1 MKGGSSDSHNTD
13 SQDEVVERVK
23 ARLQEEGREARNLV
37 AYSLPL
43 QDPPHAESAI
53 VWHREVRRVAEMIPR
68 RGSKQDKRPRSASAG
83 RDPQASLRARHWG
96 FLFRNLQQAVDEIYQ
111 TCEDDESI
119 VECKEAILMLERY
132 SSDFQKLIE
141 WLKLKWEYEHT
152 PPPQRPNS
160 LTWEIRTSSPGKAL
174 QHDRKIL
181 TVSDARRALTFDTKQ
196 GRPGLMNGNVQ
207 EEKTVDKLQSS
218 KQDALDSDVRI
229 LSGVISPTKPVIVV
243 HEANVDERQKNTQF
257 SISVEKGE
265 VQNERVLEKV
275 NECDGN
281 EASEMNDIENSDENL
296 TQKEENVQNAITKIA
311 ENCVE
316 NGKLTDVMEGDTIT
330 EKESIEKVINN
341 NATVKVVDRKVE
353 CEDKTCQEDA
363 NNSCKVIN
371 CSEAFEDSLK
381 MNSDKDFSTHF
392 KVSDSPKSK
401 ETKSVRSNTTIVGLK
416 SKDNSLSLPIKA
428 SDTNKIAEGKTC
440 DVKTSESGEVK
451 RSCADVLQGKSPMQK
466 PGPTVNMNKASQV
479 RQAFNQNK
487 TPPKQLRSMS
497 ANSRLSSV
505 SRSFDIKTNISKQ
518 QGAGGKL
525 TYRRVEGKAAHSPPL
540 TRRQTVDPLRS
551 GSGGGS
557 RHTAPNAITRSYSS
571 LGTMS
576 RGLARGN
583 VNLADSRMGKCY
595 GSSSFSNNGVGN
607 HERTASSSSLSSST
621 SSSGQSWADK
631 VRGAPLSLQ
640 SSRLSL
646 QDDGEG
652 WEVVRRG
659 RRSHGGSTASLN
671 SNNHQGHNSPS
682 VKDTRS
688 GSLKMDGHYG
698 REIKQRFHVP
708 SSAMSMPSLIICES
722 SVSNDVSKATGE
734 TNNLCQRRNS
744 QRNCQVSKSQSL
756 PSGKK
761 SISHGSL
768 VSSIDSEGREDKV
781 PDFKKQFPNGSK
793 RTEGRKSRRNPKSVE
808 EIGNKSDF
816 QRENETSFY
825 LSVTEKEKSQNTVNE
840 VKKSTCVDVK
850 ITECDMQSKDQND
863 KDSMENEEMSMQKNY
878 ESSISENLHESNGA
892 LVSHICDPSI
902 PETSETSDADD
913 DEGKTQASLASES
926 LEIVPEQ
933 DLLQAERESRSY
945 DSDSQMDEEEM
956 RKNAAAL
963 ESAVQEEQRL
973 KRQIEETEK
982 TEIKVEDVDDCE
994 EEGSDVFGAG
1004 GRATS
1009 PLTPP
1014 YDSLLSSLSWA
1025 DQVDAM
1031 ESLDELRHP
1040 GRVLHIHEKLSSPS
1054 RKRSL
1059 SEKMRRHEEKLAKA
1073 QELRENFIQAKTD
1086 KLKDLFKK
1094 IEEVRQDK
1102 ECLLDKK
1109 RELFH
1114 RKMKRAEE
1122 KRKQYLQ
1129 EIVNKAHDEENKAKE
1144 IAFINGLEAQNKL
1157 HDIMQQHQSHES
1169 RLADMAEERTR
1180 RQEEKAAKEVA
1191 AQERRKALEA
1201 ERQAR
1206 MAELCEKR
1214 RRRCERIDRQQA
1226 ERREEL
1232 LEQAREKARDREE
1245 RLSALQQAQQAKESE
1260 LVKKIQQKQE
1270 ESARRHEE
1278 NIEQIRQR
1286 ALESSIMKYS
1296 RGCDDAP
1303 RLIRYETKKLCTLCN
1318 SLITSEVY
1326 LLSHLRGRRHQEAL
1340 KALHQADVLSTED
1353 SETYNLKHIV
1363 DAPANIDDPQVTRDK
1378 ERHKALRRRCRK
1390 IRTRMITRGKE
1401 YNSAFKPTSL
1411 RDSPNKVRI
1420 IKALQQIAKLVAN
1433 QGSGPWPSADLTALD
1448 RPLLELI
1455 RIMDKR
1461 EAADQMLFSAQDG
1474 FSKIDSVLKVILES
1488 NEQRPCVLPAKSLGY
1503 SGRVLLGVCRANTN
1517 NCRHTLYSNLV
1528 GSLIDY
1534 LMQRLNELVIETT
1547 RVGSNSSINT
1557 IVNLPADTASAAIFE
1572 VLAEVVHVLCDGDIQ
1587 PAISSQDQAIKDQ
1600 ADSTWQRLQDIVSY
1614 CVSVGLADKVSW
1626 YFSHVQGPLDNDAGV
1641 VEVILAAMRLVSA
1654 LAKTLA
1660 IRSLPEDP
1668 TQLIGTLHVTDA
1680 CGVVSL
1686 LYGILLHQGGRSSLP
1701 QAPPKLSQ
1709 TTHAITVAATT
1720 LLHNLAS
1727 LDLAM
1732 FQGVLGSEGI
1742 SLEFRHIASY
1752 LLWYCSHWPC
1762 EDILHNIIPLVG
1774 FFAVN
1779 NRENQMVIQSG
1790 EVPSVLQQ
1798 LCNLPWQYF
1807 SEPNLTAV
1815 LFPTLLACCLHN
1827 HDNMI
1832 ILQQEMSF
1840 QVLEDFLHNNQASD
1854 KPLIHI
1860 LERTHVQG

>member
-1 MKGGSSDSHNTD
+1 MKGGSTDTHNAD

-37 AYSLPL
+37 AYSLLL
-43 QDPPHAESAI
+43 QDPPHTESA
-53 VWHREVRRVAEMIPR
+53 VVRHREVRRVAEMAPR

-119 VECKEAILMLERY
+119 VECKEAIMMLERY
-132 SSDFQKLIE
+132 SNDFHKLIE

-181 TVSDARRALTFDTKQ
+181 TPSDVRRALTFDTKQ
-196 GRPGLMNGNVQ
+196 QQRPGLMNGVSH
-207 EEKTVDKLQSS
+207 EKKTGDKFQTS
-218 KQDALDSDVRI
+218 KHDVLASDMRM
-229 LSGVISPTKPVIVV
+229 LSGVTTPPKPVIIV
-243 HEANVDERQKNTQF
+243 HEASIDEQQEDNSQLSGIAKNKEAKK
-257 SISVEKGE
+257 I
-265 VQNERVLEKV
+265 ERVLEKV
-275 NECDGN
+275 NECEGN
-281 EASEMNDIENSDENL
+281 ETSEVNEVMNCDEENKE
-296 TQKEENVQNAITKIA
+296 QKEENSASENIKITDICVKNGKLIEA
-311 ENCVE
+311 MEDNTSSEDGKVKPALSNNDKDERESLTVVNEDGVCQDKATSSCKPNICVE
-316 NGKLTDVMEGDTIT
+316 NSEDPLKTNG
-330 EKESIEKVINN
+330 EKEP
-341 NATVKVVDRKVE
+341 
-353 CEDKTCQEDA
+353 
-363 NNSCKVIN
+363 
-371 CSEAFEDSLK
+371 
-381 MNSDKDFSTHF
+381 STH
-392 KVSDSPKSK
+392 VRNADSPKSK
-401 ETKSVRSNTTIVGLK
+401 ETKSLRSNVASGATK
-416 SKDNSLSLPIKA
+416 PKDNNIHNKVNDPSCKA
-428 SDTNKIAEGKTC
+428 TEVKEC
-440 DVKTSESGEVK
+440 DIKTSESGEAK
-451 RSCADVLQGKSPMQK
+451 RSCAEILQGRNSSQK

-479 RQAFNQNK
+479 RQAYNQNR
-487 TPPKQLRSMS
+487 TPQKQHRSMS
-497 ANSRLSSV
+497 ANSRQSSV
-505 SRSFDIKTNISKQ
+505 PRSIDIKANITKQ

-525 TYRRVEGKAAHSPPL
+525 TYRRVGEGKATPSPPL
-540 TRRQTVDPLRS
+540 IRRQTLDPARS
-551 GSGGGS
+551 SGGS
-557 RHTAPNAITRSYSS
+557 RHSAPNAITRSYSS
-571 LGTMS
+571 LGITSS
-576 RGLARGN
+576 RGN
-583 VNLADSRMGKCY
+583 Q
-595 GSSSFSNNGVGN
+595 
-607 HERTASSSSLSSST
+607 ERTASTSSLSSST

-640 SSRLSL
+640 SSQLSL

-671 SNNHQGHNSPS
+671 SNNHYNHYNNNNI
-682 VKDTRS
+682 KDTRS
-688 GSLKMDGHYG
+688 GSLKMDGHCG
-698 REIKQRFHVP
+698 GEIKGRFHVP
-708 SSAMSMPSLIICES
+708 SSAMSMPSLAISES
-722 SVSNDVSKATGE
+722 NGSNDVPKTKGE
-734 TNNLCQRRNS
+734 TNESHSGRSSQKNS
-744 QRNCQVSKSQSL
+744 QISKNHNSTAS
-756 PSGKK
+756 KK
-761 SISHGSL
+761 SISQGSL
-768 VSSIDSEGREDKV
+768 IWSTDTEGKDDK
-781 PDFKKQFPNGSK
+781 KKQSFSGGTR
-793 RTEGRKSRRNPKSVE
+793 RTEGRRNRRNTKSVE
-808 EIGNKSDF
+808 ELHRKDDSLEKQAGEQLKSGPEKNPKQGVVNSEDDKSDDCVGVRVGETVVEPKVEDVKAVTDNELMASQKRNKSKLS
-816 QRENETSFY
+816 EKLPET
-825 LSVTEKEKSQNTVNE
+825 
-840 VKKSTCVDVK
+840 
-850 ITECDMQSKDQND
+850 
-863 KDSMENEEMSMQKNY
+863 
-878 ESSISENLHESNGA
+878 NGA
-892 LVSHICDPSI
+892 LVSHLCDPSI
-902 PETSETSDADD
+902 PETSETSDGDD
-913 DEGKTQASLASES
+913 DEGKVTRVNLAAGNSEVVVV
-926 LEIVPEQ
+926 EP
-933 DLLQAERESRSY
+933 DLLQAEQESRNY

-956 RKNAAAL
+956 RWNAAAL

-973 KRQIEETEK
+973 KQQIEETEK
-982 TEIKVEDVDDCE
+982 AEIKMDDDDCE
-994 EEGSDVFGAG
+994 EDGGDSFEAA

-1014 YDSLLSSLSWA
+1014 YDSLLSTLSWA

-1031 ESLDELRHP
+1031 ESLEELRHP

-1059 SEKMRRHEEKLAKA
+1059 SEKMRRHEERLAKA
-1073 QELRENFIQAKTD
+1073 QELRGNLIQAKTD

-1109 RELFH
+1109 RELFQ
-1114 RKMKRAEE
+1114 RKMERAEE
-1122 KRKQYLQ
+1122 KRKQFLQ

-1191 AQERRKALEA
+1191 AQERRKVLEA

-1340 KALHQADVLSTED
+1340 KALHQADILSTED
-1353 SETYNLKHIV
+1353 SETYNLKHII

-1378 ERHKALRRRCRK
+1378 ERHKALRKRCRK

-1401 YNSAFKPTSL
+1401 YNSAFKPVPL
-1411 RDSPNKVRI
+1411 RDSPSKVRI

-1448 RPLLELI
+1448 RPLLELT
-1455 RIMDKR
+1455 RIMERK
-1461 EAADQMLFSAQDG
+1461 ETADQMMFSAQDG
-1474 FSKIDSVLKVILES
+1474 FTKIDSVLKVILDAT
-1488 NEQRPCVLPAKSLGY
+1488 EQRPCVLPAKSLGY
-1503 SGRVLLGVCRANTN
+1503 SGRVLLGACRRNTD
-1517 NCRHTLYSNLV
+1517 NCRHVLYSNLT
-1528 GSLIDY
+1528 GTLIDY
-1534 LMQRLNELVIETT
+1534 LMQRLNELVIETS
-1547 RVGSNSSINT
+1547 RVGSNNSINT
-1557 IVNLPADTASAAIFE
+1557 IVNLPADSASASIFE
-1572 VLAEVVHVLCDGDIQ
+1572 VLAEVVHVLCVGDIQ
-1587 PAISSQDQAIKDQ
+1587 PAVSSHDQTIKDR
-1600 ADSTWQRLQDIVSY
+1600 ADSTWQRVQDVVSY

-1660 IRSLPEDP
+1660 MRSLPEDP

-1686 LYGILLHQGGRSSLP
+1686 LYGILLHQGGRTAMP
-1701 QAPPKLSQ
+1701 QAPPKLSH
-1709 TTHAITVAATT
+1709 TTQALTVAATT

-1727 LDLAM
+1727 LNLAM

-1742 SLEFRHIASY
+1742 SLELRHIASY

-1779 NRENQMVIQSG
+1779 NKENQMVIQSG

-1807 SEPNLTAV
+1807 SEPSLTAV

-1840 QVLEDFLHNNQASD
+1840 QVLEDFLHNNQSSD

-1860 LERTHVQG
+1860 LQRTHVQG

>member
-1 MKGGSSDSHNTD
+1 MKGGNSDSHISD

-43 QDPPHAESAI
+43 QDPPQAESVI
-53 VWHREVRRVAEMIPR
+53 RHREVKRVAETAPR
-68 RGSKQDKRPRSASAG
+68 RGPKQDKRPRSASAG

-174 QHDRKIL
+174 HHDRKIL
-181 TVSDARRALTFDTKQ
+181 TLSDARRALTFETKQ
-196 GRPGLMNGNVQ
+196 ERSGLVNGCSQ
-207 EEKTVDKLQSS
+207 EKKYVDKFHLS
-218 KQDALDSDVRI
+218 KQDLVISNGRT
-229 LSGVISPTKPVIVV
+229 LSGVITPPTPVIIV
-243 HEANVDERQKNTQF
+243 HPASIDEHQEENAQLTVKRECRERRHEDVLEEVKECESNDVRDMSEVMNCEENDKKQQENMGTDNEVSKRN
-257 SISVEKGE
+257 G
-265 VQNERVLEKV
+265 VQNEKFTKEGEDDMASDKEKV
-275 NECDGN
+275 KTLVDHVNENAEPVKQISDVTAC
-281 EASEMNDIENSDENL
+281 EN
-296 TQKEENVQNAITKIA
+296 TA
-311 ENCVE
+311 EK
-316 NGKLTDVMEGDTIT
+316 GK
-330 EKESIEKVINN
+330 
-341 NATVKVVDRKVE
+341 
-353 CEDKTCQEDA
+353 C
-363 NNSCKVIN
+363 
-371 CSEAFEDSLK
+371 EDSLIASSGK
-381 MNSDKDFSTHF
+381 EVSTVVRCAESPKSSIRSSVTSVATKLKDFNLNTKVMDSTKVSDCSIKVNDVTKLSDST
-392 KVSDSPKSK
+392 KVSDSSCKMTEVK
-401 ETKSVRSNTTIVGLK
+401 GHDV
-416 SKDNSLSLPIKA
+416 KA
-428 SDTNKIAEGKTC
+428 SDG
-440 DVKTSESGEVK
+440 GETR
-451 RSCADVLQGKSPMQK
+451 RSCAEVVQSRSALQK

-479 RQAFNQNK
+479 RQAYNQNK
-487 TPPKQLRSMS
+487 TPQKQPRSIS
-497 ANSRLSSV
+497 INSRQSSV
-505 SRSFDIKTNISKQ
+505 PRSLDIKTGVSKQ

-525 TYRRVEGKAAHSPPL
+525 TYRRVGEGKATPSPPL
-540 TRRQTVDPLRS
+540 TRRQTIDASRC
-551 GSGGGS
+551 SGGGTKQS
-557 RHTAPNAITRSYSS
+557 LPFAITRSHSS
-571 LGTMS
+571 LGTS
-576 RGLARGN
+576 NGYGN
-583 VNLADSRMGKCY
+583 QEK
-595 GSSSFSNNGVGN
+595 
-607 HERTASSSSLSSST
+607 TASSSSLSSST

-640 SSRLSL
+640 SSHLSL

-671 SNNHQGHNSPS
+671 NSNHHIHNNHS
-682 VKDTRS
+682 VKDIRS
-688 GSLKMDGHYG
+688 GSLKMDGHCG
-698 REIKQRFHVP
+698 REMKKRFHVP
-708 SSAMSMPSLIICES
+708 SCATSMPSLAVSDDMAKVKEETKDSQLSKDIHKDNQVTRGQNSTASKRFNS
-722 SVSNDVSKATGE
+722 SG
-734 TNNLCQRRNS
+734 NLLLTAN
-744 QRNCQVSKSQSL
+744 
-756 PSGKK
+756 
-761 SISHGSL
+761 
-768 VSSIDSEGREDKV
+768 SEGREERKA
-781 PDFKKQFPNGSK
+781 FASELKKLSVSSSK
-793 RTEGRKSRRNPKSVE
+793 RTEGRKSRRNPKTVDE
-808 EIGNKSDF
+808 LHKKCDVKN
-816 QRENETSFY
+816 ENQNTTNLIIE
-825 LSVTEKEKSQNTVNE
+825 TEKDKKHDVNVTKETGDHADAKVVEVTAPVKTDTVRKENFIEKKSVNE
-840 VKKSTCVDVK
+840 V
-850 ITECDMQSKDQND
+850 
-863 KDSMENEEMSMQKNY
+863 
-878 ESSISENLHESNGA
+878 SENLLESDGK
-892 LVSHICDPSI
+892 VSHLCDPSI
-902 PETSETSDADD
+902 PEASETSDVDD
-913 DEGKTQASLASES
+913 DERKETRVLEEQICITSEK
-926 LEIVPEQ
+926 LEMEITEPDQ
-933 DLLQAERESRSY
+933 QGERESRSY

-956 RKNAAAL
+956 RNNAAAL

-973 KRQIEETEK
+973 KQQIEETEK
-982 TEIKVEDVDDCE
+982 AEIQVDDVDDCE
-994 EEGSDVFGAG
+994 EDGSDVLEAA

-1009 PLTPP
+1009 PVTPP
-1014 YDSLLSSLSWA
+1014 YDGVLSALSWA

-1031 ESLDELRHP
+1031 ESLEELRHP

-1059 SEKMRRHEEKLAKA
+1059 SEKMRRHEERLAKA
-1073 QELRENFIQAKTD
+1073 QELRENLIQAKTE

-1109 RELFH
+1109 RDLFQ
-1114 RKMKRAEE
+1114 RKMQRAEE
-1122 KRKQYLQ
+1122 KRRQFLQ

-1191 AQERRKALEA
+1191 AQERRRALEA

-1245 RLSALQQAQQAKESE
+1245 RLSALQQAQQAKETE

-1340 KALHQADVLSTED
+1340 KALHQADIVSTED
-1353 SETYNLKHIV
+1353 SETYNLKHII
-1363 DAPANIDDPQVTRDK
+1363 DAPSNIDDPQVTRDK
-1378 ERHKALRRRCRK
+1378 ERHKALKRRCRK

-1401 YNSAFKPTSL
+1401 YNSAFKPVSL
-1411 RDSPNKVRI
+1411 RESPNKVRI
-1420 IKALQQIAKLVAN
+1420 IKAVQQIAKLVAN
-1433 QGSGPWPSADLTALD
+1433 QGSGPWPTADLTALD

-1455 RIMDKR
+1455 RLLEKR
-1461 EAADQMLFSAQDG
+1461 EAADQMMFSAHDG
-1474 FSKIDSVLKVILES
+1474 FTKINSVLKVILDS
-1488 NEQRPCVLPAKSLGY
+1488 TEQRPCVLPAKSLGY
-1503 SGRVLLGVCRANTN
+1503 SGRVLLGACRNNTDS
-1517 NCRHTLYSNLV
+1517 CRHVLYSNLA
-1528 GSLIDY
+1528 GTLTDY
-1534 LMQRLNELVIETT
+1534 LMQRMNELVIETT
-1547 RVGSNSSINT
+1547 RVGSNNSINT
-1557 IVNLPADTASAAIFE
+1557 IVNLPSDAALAAIFE
-1572 VLAEVVHVLCDGDIQ
+1572 VLAEVLQVLCDRDMQ
-1587 PAISSQDQAIKDQ
+1587 PAVSSPDQVVKDQ
-1600 ADSTWQRLQDIVSY
+1600 ADSSWLRLQDVASY

-1641 VEVILAAMRLVSA
+1641 VEVILAAMRFISA
-1654 LAKTLA
+1654 LGKTLGM
-1660 IRSLPEDP
+1660 RSLPGDP

-1686 LYGILLHQGGRSSLP
+1686 LYGLLLHQGGRSSMP

-1709 TTHAITVAATT
+1709 TTQALTVTATT
-1720 LLHNLAS
+1720 LLHNLAF
-1727 LDLAM
+1727 LDLSM

-1779 NRENQMVIQSG
+1779 NKENQMVIQSG

-1807 SEPNLTAV
+1807 SEPSLTAV

-1827 HDNMI
+1827 QDNMI

-1840 QVLEDFLHNNQASD
+1840 QVLEDFLHSSQASD
-1854 KPLIHI
+1854 KPLVRI
-1860 LERTHVQG
+1860 LQRTHVQG